1 MSHPVRQFFACVA
14 NADIDGALMQVHDE
28 AVFEAQGP
36 QTVPI
41 YGVFHGPSGAR
52 TFLSILAELFE
63 TEAFE
68 FYHWAENDDIVFAHG
83 RMRHRVRRSDR
94 IFECEW
100 ALVCRIAD
108 GRIIGYKMFEDT
120 AALAAAYHAG

>member
-41 YGVFHGPSGAR
+41 YGVFYGPSGAR